1 MTRTLGVFGC
11 ALALALSFAGSASAD
26 AAGSTAML
34 RQAASTLITAELTGD
49 GATACSKL
57 YAPLTATI
65 DGRTCVQRWDA
76 RSRRLLAAKGGARR
90 LRADL
95 RAVASAP
102 ITMDGLYATIALPH
116 PLLDG
121 QTRWY
126 WTANCW
132 MLMG

>member
-1 MTRTLGVFGC
+1 MKRHLGVLGC
-11 ALALALSFAGSASAD
+11 AAALALSFAGSASAD
-26 AAGSTAML
+26 MAGSTTLL
-34 RQAASTLITAELTGD
+34 REAASALITAELTGD

-57 YAPLTATI
+57 YAPLTTTV

-95 RAVASAP
+95 RALANAP
-102 ITMDGLYATIALPH
+102 VTVDGLYAAIALPH

-121 QTRWY
+121 RTTWY

-132 MLMG
+132 MLTG